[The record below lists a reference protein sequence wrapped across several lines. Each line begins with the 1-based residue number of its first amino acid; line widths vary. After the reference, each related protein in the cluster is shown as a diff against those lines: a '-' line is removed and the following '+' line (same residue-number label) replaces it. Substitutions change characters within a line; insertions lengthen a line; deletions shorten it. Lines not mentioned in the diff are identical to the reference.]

1 MSFMALAKDDA
12 KLWVPKD
19 MLRDAI
25 QDIEKAKPDE
35 TRSAPKAIVIWLD
48 DRNGEYTI
56 SFNQAG
62 MKSSEILGLLEV
74 AKATI
79 LRGIGHV

>member
-1 MSFMALAKDDA
+1 MSFMALVKDDA
-12 KLWVPKD
+12 KLWAPKD

-25 QDIEKAKPDE
+25 QAIEKAKPDE

-48 DRNGEYTI
+48 DRTI

-62 MKSSEILGLLEV
+62 MRSSEILGLLEV
-74 AKATI
+74 AKVTV
-79 LRGIGHV
+79 LRGMGHV